1 MIEIYINGE
10 RHKLTA
16 NIALVEILA
25 LKQVAEQSVAVVVNQ
40 VIIPRSEWPHYQ
52 CQIGDQVEFF
62 SAVAGG

>member
-1 MIEIYINGE
+1 
-10 RHKLTA
+10 
-16 NIALVEILA
+16 LVEILA